1 MRIAFC
7 SGIIVRIHPFQP
19 KNGVLSIWLTIII
32 GRKITERNDLGL
44 HNLKYARNDQQSPEA
59 CEVDSSR
66 APHSVIQSSTA
77 SFPAGPRR
85 SFTTQDSHIT
95 HPKAATDAF
104 QVAITGSQIEAETLP
119 CPQSTSLVAQQ
130 VPRVDFTQPACMQ
143 LGYQAQNGAEKV
155 CDIDPDHSYSPGS
168 DRDPNLISTF
178 RLDKTAPLQKIDK
191 KHKLSYRRISVA
203 CGKSLCRPA
212 SNEFFRMPR
221 RLAYVSKLTKS
232 PYFPARRAVQEAKN
246 QVHCFS

>member
-1 MRIAFC
+1 MQSHSERQSPSSQDIRQHGFSSKSKIALDDCTQAKDLGERRRIEN
-7 SGIIVRIHPFQP
+7 S
-19 KNGVLSIWLTIII
+19 VLQRNYR
-32 GRKITERNDLGL
+32 RKITERNDLGL

-66 APHSVIQSSTA
+66 APHSVIQSSTG

-130 VPRVDFTQPACMQ
+130 
-143 LGYQAQNGAEKV
+143 
-155 CDIDPDHSYSPGS
+155 
-168 DRDPNLISTF
+168 
-178 RLDKTAPLQKIDK
+178 
-191 KHKLSYRRISVA
+191 
-203 CGKSLCRPA
+203 
-212 SNEFFRMPR
+212 
-221 RLAYVSKLTKS
+221 
-232 PYFPARRAVQEAKN
+232 
-246 QVHCFS
+246 